1 MDRMKTFLK
10 YALWLILFMIFS
22 EILINVGLNSTYKK
36 IERQD
41 NVSQVNVYQAE
52 ATLVNGRIRG
62 LIINSQEQNLS
73 GKFLEIEFYSKRD
86 VLLGRKYIQIEQL
99 EQKGTQSFEV
109 LFKLKEVAKYK
120 IDIVDQKK
128 DGGEIDLL
136 PDELTKP
143 EIWVVTFMTL
153 LIFW

>member
-1 MDRMKTFLK
+1 MDRMKTFFK
-10 YALWLILFMIFS
+10 YALWLILFIIFS
-22 EILINVGLNSTYKK
+22 EVLINVGLNSTYKK

-62 LIINSQEQNLS
+62 LITNSQEQNLS

-99 EQKGTQSFEV
+99 EQKGTQSFET

-120 IDIVDQKK
+120 IDIVEQKK

-136 PDELTKP
+136 PEELTKP
-143 EIWVVTFMTL
+143 EIWVATFITL

>member
-10 YALWLILFMIFS
+10 YALWLVLFIIFS

-62 LIINSQEQNLS
+62 LITNSQEQNLS

-86 VLLGRKYIQIEQL
+86 VFLGRKYIQIEQL
-99 EQKGTQSFEV
+99 EPNGIQSFEA

-120 IDIVDQKK
+120 VDIVDQKK

>member
-1 MDRMKTFLK
+1 MDRMKTFFK
-10 YALWLILFMIFS
+10 YALWLILFIILS
-22 EILINVGLNSTYKK
+22 EVLINVGLNSTYKK

-62 LIINSQEQNLS
+62 LITNSQEQDVS

-86 VLLGRKYIQIEQL
+86 VFLGRKYIQIEQL
-99 EQKGTQSFEV
+99 EEKGTQSFEA
-109 LFKLKEVAKYK
+109 LFELKEVAKYK

-136 PDELTKP
+136 PEELTKT
-143 EIWVVTFMTL
+143 EIWVAAFFAL

>member
-1 MDRMKTFLK
+1 MDRMKTFFK
-10 YALWLILFMIFS
+10 YALWLILFIILS
-22 EILINVGLNSTYKK
+22 EVLINVGLNSTYKK

-62 LIINSQEQNLS
+62 LITNPQEQDIS

-86 VLLGRKYIQIEQL
+86 VFLGRKYIQIEQL
-99 EQKGTQSFEV
+99 ETNGTQSFEA
-109 LFKLKEVAKYK
+109 LFELKEVAKYK

-136 PDELTKP
+136 PEELTKT
-143 EIWVVTFMTL
+143 EIWVAAFFAL

>member
-10 YALWLILFMIFS
+10 YALLLILFMIFS

-62 LIINSQEQNLS
+62 LITNSQEQNLS

-86 VLLGRKYIQIEQL
+86 VFLGRKYIQIEQL
-99 EQKGTQSFEV
+99 ETNGTQSFEA
-109 LFKLKEVAKYK
+109 LFKLKEVVKYK
-120 IDIVDQKK
+120 IDIVEQKK

-136 PDELTKP
+136 PKELTMP
-143 EIWVVTFMTL
+143 EIWVATFLTV
-153 LIFW
+153 LILW

>member
-1 MDRMKTFLK
+1 MDRMKTFFK
-10 YALWLILFMIFS
+10 YALWLILFIILS
-22 EILINVGLNSTYKK
+22 EVLINVGLNSTYKK

-41 NVSQVNVYQAE
+41 NVSQVNVYKAE

-62 LIINSQEQNLS
+62 LITNSQEQNLS

-120 IDIVDQKK
+120 IDIVEQKK

-136 PDELTKP
+136 PEELTKP
-143 EIWVVTFMTL
+143 EVWLAAFFTL

>member
-1 MDRMKTFLK
+1 MDRMKTLLK
-10 YALWLILFMIFS
+10 YALLLILFMIFS

-62 LIINSQEQNLS
+62 LITNSQEQNLS

-86 VLLGRKYIQIEQL
+86 VFLGRKYIQLEQL
-99 EQKGTQSFEV
+99 EPNGTQSFEA

-120 IDIVDQKK
+120 VDIVDHKK

-136 PDELTKP
+136 PAELTVQ
-143 EIWVVTFMTL
+143 EIWVATFITL
-153 LIFW
+153 LIIW

>member
-10 YALWLILFMIFS
+10 YALLLILFMIFS

-62 LIINSQEQNLS
+62 LITNSQEQNLS

-86 VLLGRKYIQIEQL
+86 VFLGKKYIQLEQL
-99 EQKGTQSFEV
+99 EPNGTQSFEA

-120 IDIVDQKK
+120 VDIVDHKK

-136 PDELTKP
+136 PAELTVQ
-143 EIWVVTFMTL
+143 EIWVATFITL

>member
-1 MDRMKTFLK
+1 MDRMKTFFK
-10 YALWLILFMIFS
+10 YALWLILFIILS
-22 EILINVGLNSTYKK
+22 EVLINVGLNSTYKK

-62 LIINSQEQNLS
+62 LITNSQEQDVS

-86 VLLGRKYIQIEQL
+86 VFLGRKYIQIEQL
-99 EQKGTQSFEV
+99 EEKGTQSFEA
-109 LFKLKEVAKYK
+109 LFELKEVAKYK
-120 IDIVDQKK
+120 IDIVEQKK

-136 PDELTKP
+136 PEELTKT
-143 EIWVVTFMTL
+143 EIWVAAFFAL

>member
-10 YALWLILFMIFS
+10 YALLLILFMIFS

-62 LIINSQEQNLS
+62 LITNSQEQNLS

-86 VLLGRKYIQIEQL
+86 VFLGRKYIQLEQL
-99 EQKGTQSFEV
+99 EPNGTQSFET

-120 IDIVDQKK
+120 VDIVDHKK

-136 PDELTKP
+136 PAELTVQ
-143 EIWVVTFMTL
+143 EIWVATFITL

>member
-120 IDIVDQKK
+120 VDIVDHKK

-136 PDELTKP
+136 PEELTKP
-143 EIWVVTFMTL
+143 EIWLAAFFTL

>member
-1 MDRMKTFLK
+1 MDRMKTFFK
-10 YALWLILFMIFS
+10 YALWLILFIILS
-22 EILINVGLNSTYKK
+22 EVLINVGLNSTYKK

-62 LIINSQEQNLS
+62 LITNSQEQNLS

-99 EQKGTQSFEV
+99 EQKGTQSFET

-120 IDIVDQKK
+120 IDIVEQKK

-136 PDELTKP
+136 PEELTKP
-143 EIWVVTFMTL
+143 EIWVATFITL

>member
-10 YALWLILFMIFS
+10 YALWLVLFIIFS

-52 ATLVNGRIRG
+52 ATVVNGRIRG
-62 LIINSQEQNLS
+62 LITNSQEQNLS

-86 VLLGRKYIQIEQL
+86 VFLGRKYIQIEQL
-99 EQKGTQSFEV
+99 ETNGTQSFEA
-109 LFKLKEVAKYK
+109 LFKLKEVVKYK
-120 IDIVDQKK
+120 IDIVEQKK

-136 PDELTKP
+136 PKELTMP
-143 EIWVVTFMTL
+143 EIWVATFLTV
-153 LIFW
+153 LILW

>member
-1 MDRMKTFLK
+1 MDRMKTFLR
-10 YALWLILFMIFS
+10 YALWLVLFIIFS

-62 LIINSQEQNLS
+62 LITNSQEQNLS

-86 VLLGRKYIQIEQL
+86 VFLGRKYIQIEQL
-99 EQKGTQSFEV
+99 ETNGTQSFEA
-109 LFKLKEVAKYK
+109 LFKLKEVVKYK
-120 IDIVDQKK
+120 IDIVEQKK

-136 PDELTKP
+136 PKELTMP
-143 EIWVVTFMTL
+143 EIWVATFLTV
-153 LIFW
+153 LILW

>member
-1 MDRMKTFLK
+1 MDRMKTFFK
-10 YALWLILFMIFS
+10 YALWLILFIILS
-22 EILINVGLNSTYKK
+22 EVLINVGLNSTYKK

-62 LIINSQEQNLS
+62 LITNSQEQNLS

-109 LFKLKEVAKYK
+109 LFELKEVAKYK
-120 IDIVDQKK
+120 IDIVEQKK

-136 PDELTKP
+136 PEELTKP
-143 EIWVVTFMTL
+143 EIWLAAFFTL

>member
-120 IDIVDQKK
+120 IDIVEQKK

-136 PDELTKP
+136 PEELTKP
-143 EIWVVTFMTL
+143 EIWLAAFFTL

>member
-62 LIINSQEQNLS
+62 LITNSQEQNLS

-86 VLLGRKYIQIEQL
+86 VFLGRKYIQIEQL

-120 IDIVDQKK
+120 IDIVEQKK

-136 PDELTKP
+136 PEELTKP
-143 EIWVVTFMTL
+143 EIWLAAFFTL

>member
-62 LIINSQEQNLS
+62 LITNSQEQNLS

-120 IDIVDQKK
+120 IDIVEQKK

-136 PDELTKP
+136 PEELTKP
-143 EIWVVTFMTL
+143 EIWLAAFFTL

>member
-10 YALWLILFMIFS
+10 YALWLILFIILS
-22 EILINVGLNSTYKK
+22 EVLINVGLNSTYKK

-62 LIINSQEQNLS
+62 LITNSQEQNLS
-73 GKFLEIEFYSKRD
+73 GKFVEIAFYSKRD
-86 VLLGRKYIQIEQL
+86 VFLGRKYIQIEQL
-99 EQKGTQSFEV
+99 EPNGTQSFEA

-120 IDIVDQKK
+120 VDIVEQKK

-136 PDELTKP
+136 PEELTMP
-143 EIWVVTFMTL
+143 EIWVATFLTV
-153 LIFW
+153 LILW